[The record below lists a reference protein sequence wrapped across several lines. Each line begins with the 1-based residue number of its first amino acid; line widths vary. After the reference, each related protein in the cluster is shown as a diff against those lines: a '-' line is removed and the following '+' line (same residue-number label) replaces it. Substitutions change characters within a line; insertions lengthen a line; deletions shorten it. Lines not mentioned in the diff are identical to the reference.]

1 MTLILASNAIYPL
14 FFSPI
19 GLFGSETNFFFFFSS
34 SSTILGISLI
44 SVNAGDD

>member
-14 FFSPI
+14 FFFPI
-19 GLFGSETNFFFFFSS
+19 GLFGSETNFFFSS

>member
-1 MTLILASNAIYPL
+1 MTLILASHAIYPL
-14 FFSPI
+14 LFPI
-19 GLFGSETNFFFFFSS
+19 GLFGSETIFFFSS

>member
-1 MTLILASNAIYPL
+1 MTLILASHAIYPL
-14 FFSPI
+14 LFPI
-19 GLFGSETNFFFFFSS
+19 GLFGSETIFFFFPS